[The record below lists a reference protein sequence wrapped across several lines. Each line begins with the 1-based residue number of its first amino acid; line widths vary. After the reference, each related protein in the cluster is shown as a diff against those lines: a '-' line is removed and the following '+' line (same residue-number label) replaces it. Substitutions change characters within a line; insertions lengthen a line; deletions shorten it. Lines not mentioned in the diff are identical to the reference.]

1 MLACRQAG
9 ADDLRSSLQARERLG
24 STAIGHGIAIPHGRS
39 STLEAPRGALLR
51 LEPAVDFN
59 AGRWPGGRSGIRDG
73 RARSLHP
80 PAPDAAVGAGR
91 TLFRRT
97 DFRAALRSAPDAQ
110 AMRTLLLDEATI
122 TRKPRMTTSI
132 TARELFDQ
140 QKDKLAL
147 RWLAGL
153 KGDQRMLEAVDTIAR
168 RPSLAGYLNAI
179 YPNKVQILGSEE
191 LAWLD
196 SLDSRQRW
204 ETIEKIIQYRPL
216 ALVISKNQS
225 CPEDLRDAAEESET
239 PLWISPKRGHE
250 LLNHLSYHMARTLAP
265 RVTLHGVFMEIYSIG
280 VLITGEAGSGK
291 SELALELLSR
301 GHRLVAD
308 DAPEFTQI
316 APDVLDGT
324 CPELLQDLLEVR
336 GLGVLNVRD
345 MFGDTAVKK
354 NKYLRLIVHLTR
366 PMTEPNPHG
375 YERLTGDSGS
385 RHVLD
390 LDVPLIT
397 LPVMPGRNLAVLTE
411 AATRLHILRTK
422 GIDPA
427 AMFIARHSNL
437 LERSS
442 P

>member
-1 MLACRQAG
+1 MR
-9 ADDLRSSLQARERLG
+9 
-24 STAIGHGIAIPHGRS
+24 
-39 STLEAPRGALLR
+39 
-51 LEPAVDFN
+51 N
-59 AGRWPGGRSGIRDG
+59 A
-73 RARSLHP
+73 
-80 PAPDAAVGAGR
+80 
-91 TLFRRT
+91 
-97 DFRAALRSAPDAQ
+97 
-110 AMRTLLLDEATI
+110 
-122 TRKPRMTTSI
+122 SI

-140 QKDKLAL
+140 LQEKLGL
-147 RWLAGL
+147 RWLAGQA
-153 KGDQRMLEAVDTIAR
+153 GGNRSIESGDTIAR
-168 RPSLAGYLNAI
+168 RPSLAGYLNAV

-196 SLDSRQRW
+196 SLDARLRW
-204 ETIEKIIQYRPL
+204 ETIEKIVQFRPL

-225 CPEDLRDAAEESET
+225 CPEDLRNAAEESAT
-239 PLWISPKRGHE
+239 PLWVAPRRGHE
-250 LLNHLSYHMARTLAP
+250 LLNHLSYHLARTLAP

-336 GLGVLNVRD
+336 GLGVLNVRE

-354 NKYLRLIVHLTR
+354 NKYLRLIVHLTK
-366 PMTEPNPHG
+366 PMTEPSPHG
-375 YERLTGDSGS
+375 YERLTGDSGT

-437 LERSS
+437 LERRGN
-442 P
+442 

>member
-1 MLACRQAG
+1 MR
-9 ADDLRSSLQARERLG
+9 
-24 STAIGHGIAIPHGRS
+24 
-39 STLEAPRGALLR
+39 
-51 LEPAVDFN
+51 N
-59 AGRWPGGRSGIRDG
+59 A
-73 RARSLHP
+73 
-80 PAPDAAVGAGR
+80 
-91 TLFRRT
+91 
-97 DFRAALRSAPDAQ
+97 
-110 AMRTLLLDEATI
+110 
-122 TRKPRMTTSI
+122 SI
-132 TARELFDQ
+132 TARELFEQ
-140 QKDKLAL
+140 QQEKLGL
-147 RWLAGL
+147 RWLAGQ
-153 KGDQRMLEAVDTIAR
+153 KGDNRGIESGDTNAR
-168 RPSLAGYLNAI
+168 RPSLAGYLNAV

-196 SLDSRQRW
+196 SLDARLRW
-204 ETIEKIIQYRPL
+204 ETIEKIIQFRPL

-225 CPEDLRDAAEESET
+225 CPEDLRTAAEETDT

-250 LLNHLSYHMARTLAP
+250 LLNHLSYHLARTLAP

-336 GLGVLNVRD
+336 GLGVLNVRE

-366 PMTEPNPHG
+366 PMTEPTAHG
-375 YERLTGDSGS
+375 YERLTGDSGT

-437 LERSS
+437 LERRGG
-442 P
+442 

>member
-1 MLACRQAG
+1 MR
-9 ADDLRSSLQARERLG
+9 
-24 STAIGHGIAIPHGRS
+24 
-39 STLEAPRGALLR
+39 
-51 LEPAVDFN
+51 N
-59 AGRWPGGRSGIRDG
+59 A
-73 RARSLHP
+73 
-80 PAPDAAVGAGR
+80 
-91 TLFRRT
+91 
-97 DFRAALRSAPDAQ
+97 
-110 AMRTLLLDEATI
+110 
-122 TRKPRMTTSI
+122 SI

-140 QKDKLAL
+140 LQEKLGL
-147 RWLAGL
+147 RWLAGQ
-153 KGDQRMLEAVDTIAR
+153 GGGNRSIESGDTIAR
-168 RPSLAGYLNAI
+168 RPSLAGYLNAV

-196 SLDSRQRW
+196 SLDARLRW
-204 ETIEKIIQYRPL
+204 ETIEKIVQFRPL

-225 CPEDLRDAAEESET
+225 CPEDLRNAAEESAT
-239 PLWISPKRGHE
+239 PLWVAPQRGHE
-250 LLNHLSYHMARTLAP
+250 LLNHLSYHLARTLAP

-336 GLGVLNVRD
+336 GLGVLNVRE

-354 NKYLRLIVHLTR
+354 NKYLRLIVHLTK
-366 PMTEPNPHG
+366 PMTEPSPHG
-375 YERLTGDSGS
+375 YERLTGDSGT

-437 LERSS
+437 LERRGG
-442 P
+442 